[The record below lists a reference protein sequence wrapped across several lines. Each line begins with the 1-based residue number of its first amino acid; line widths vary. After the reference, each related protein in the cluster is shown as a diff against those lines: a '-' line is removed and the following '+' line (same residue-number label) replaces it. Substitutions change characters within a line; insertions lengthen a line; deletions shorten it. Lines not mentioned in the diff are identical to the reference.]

1 MKIRVRVLS
10 MLMLLLL
17 PFTIQAQEDI
27 FPLSESSV
35 TDIQGRFRAGVEI
48 PLDRFGKW
56 DFSWNEQVRL
66 HNNFK
71 DLDKVVS
78 SVGFS
83 YKPIDYLRLGA
94 DYSLVNERNLSDG
107 EWDMKHRVNFDVI
120 GMYRAGRVK
129 LSLRER
135 VRVQFRGDSVCKYEH
150 ANPFVTLRSRFK
162 VAYDIFQSRWEPY
175 AFAELYTTLNA
186 PAPVPNYK
194 NYPLKRDNYIN
205 RVRVAVGA
213 EYKINM
219 QNRIDIYYMLHFNR
233 GYDARYKANVGE
245 IKEWS
250 LKKTCAHV
258 FCLDYKFKL

>member
-94 DYSLVNERNLSDG
+94 DYSLVNERNLGDG

-150 ANPFVTLRSRFK
+150 ANPFVTLRTRFK

-175 AFAELYTTLNA
+175 AFAELYSTLNA

-258 FCLDYKFKL
+258 FCLDYKFKI

>member
-1 MKIRVRVLS
+1 MKIRVKVLS

-94 DYSLVNERNLSDG
+94 DYSLVNERNLGDG

-150 ANPFVTLRSRFK
+150 ANPFVTLRTRFK

-175 AFAELYTTLNA
+175 AFAELYSTLNA

>member
-1 MKIRVRVLS
+1 MKIRVKVLS

-94 DYSLVNERNLSDG
+94 DYSLVNERNLGDG
-107 EWDMKHRVNFDVI
+107 EWDMKHRVNFDVT

-150 ANPFVTLRSRFK
+150 ANPFVTLRTRFK

-175 AFAELYTTLNA
+175 AFAELYSTLNA

-258 FCLDYKFKL
+258 FCLDYKFKF